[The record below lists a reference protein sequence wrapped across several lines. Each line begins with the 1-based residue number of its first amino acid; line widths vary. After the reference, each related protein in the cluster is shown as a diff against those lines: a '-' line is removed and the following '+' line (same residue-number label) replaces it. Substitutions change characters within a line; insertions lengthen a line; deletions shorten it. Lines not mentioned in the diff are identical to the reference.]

1 MSLVATVTA
10 VLLIGSPAPA
20 PTADAISLGAHA
32 GFLLGNAHR
41 CGIANERVVAAG
53 RLVRDLIAV
62 AARDA
67 PETEKASARFAQFFF
82 ASAFSYEGKD
92 GLVPSCKTVSSEFA
106 RLERHKGGTGTFS
119 GSSARPRAPVGAG
132 Q

>member
-1 MSLVATVTA
+1 MSLVATVAA
-10 VLLIGSPAPA
+10 VLLVGSQAAA
-20 PTADAISLGAHA
+20 PTADAVSLGAHA

-53 RLVRDLIAV
+53 QLVRDLIAV

-67 PETEKASARFAQFFF
+67 HETEEASARFAQFFF
-82 ASAFSYEGKD
+82 DSVFPAEGKD
-92 GLVPSCKTVSSEFA
+92 GLVPSCKTVSAEFG
-106 RLERHKGGTGTFS
+106 RLERHKGSAGTLS
-119 GSSARPRAPVGAG
+119 GSSARPRAPTGAG